1 MTAVYPPIQFGS
13 FEPLDST
20 AFLENVIFE
29 LQQQNVLLIQQSI
42 ERDNILQQEKDEF
55 MSGMTAILHK
65 NTLRCD
71 ELI

>member
-29 LQQQNVLLIQQSI
+29 LQ
-42 ERDNILQQEKDEF
+42 
-55 MSGMTAILHK
+55 
-65 NTLRCD
+65 
-71 ELI
+71 